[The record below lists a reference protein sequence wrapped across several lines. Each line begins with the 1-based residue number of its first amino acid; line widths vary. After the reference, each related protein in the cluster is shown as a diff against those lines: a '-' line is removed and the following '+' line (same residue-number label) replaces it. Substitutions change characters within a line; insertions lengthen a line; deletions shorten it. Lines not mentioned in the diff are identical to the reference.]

1 VRRHRAAIE
10 RGKGERGAAAVEF
23 ALVVPILLLIIFAII
38 VFGFLF
44 AQDLALSNAAR
55 QGARF
60 GSVAGHDCDD
70 IRDETIEAAA
80 PLVTLAASNV
90 DVVLPVGG
98 DCATEPCTSTA
109 PDANINVTVTYVA
122 DVMVPVPFMGDTK
135 TLTAKGVFRCE

>member
-1 VRRHRAAIE
+1 MRWRSRLHDRTD
-10 RGKGERGAAAVEF
+10 RGAAAVEF
-23 ALVVPILLLIIFAII
+23 AIVVPVLLLILFAII

-60 GSVAGHDCDD
+60 GSVQGHDCASVQA
-70 IRDETIEAAA
+70 ETIEAAA
-80 PLVTLAASNV
+80 PLVTLTPA
-90 DVVLPVGG
+90 DVAVTVTGG
-98 DCATEPCTSTA
+98 GGCPDEPCLDPV

-122 DVMVPVPFMGDTK
+122 DVMAPVPFMGDTH